1 MIESLSGGGPL
12 KEIQIRPIRKE
23 DISGLNEIRRQPAV
37 TENTLGLPSE
47 RIERTEE
54 FFNRLG
60 PDDHVFVAVTG
71 STVVGMGALFVN
83 SGKLRHTGRLVLMV
97 HGDFQNKGIGS
108 SLLNTL
114 LHLADHDLG
123 LIRLEL
129 DVVVDNESAIHL
141 YKKYGFEIEGRLKK
155 AHFSRGEYQDIF
167 IMGRV
172 K

>member
-1 MIESLSGGGPL
+1 M
-12 KEIQIRPIRKE
+12 
-23 DISGLNEIRRQPAV
+23 
-37 TENTLGLPSE
+37 
-47 RIERTEE
+47 
-54 FFNRLG
+54 
-60 PDDHVFVAVTG
+60 
-71 STVVGMGALFVN
+71 VGMGALFVN

-141 YKKYGFEIEGRLKK
+141 YKKFGFEIEGRLKK

>member
-60 PDDHVFVAVTG
+60 PDDHVFVAVTEYCGRNGG
-71 STVVGMGALFVN
+71 SFCKQRKIT
-83 SGKLRHTGRLVLMV
+83 SYGKACFDGTW
-97 HGDFQNKGIGS
+97 
-108 SLLNTL
+108 
-114 LHLADHDLG
+114 
-123 LIRLEL
+123 
-129 DVVVDNESAIHL
+129 
-141 YKKYGFEIEGRLKK
+141 
-155 AHFSRGEYQDIF
+155 
-167 IMGRV
+167 
-172 K
+172 

>member
-1 MIESLSGGGPL
+1 M

-83 SGKLRHTGRLVLMV
+83 SGKLRNMGRLVLMV

-141 YKKYGFEIEGRLKK
+141 YKKFGFEIEGRLKK

>member
-1 MIESLSGGGPL
+1 M

-83 SGKLRHTGRLVLMV
+83 SGKLRHMGRLVLMV

-141 YKKYGFEIEGRLKK
+141 YKKFGFEIEGRLKK